1 MDKLFP
7 SGLLW
12 DVLCLPVKPLGI
24 ATDEDSRALV
34 WSTLA
39 SMFPIKYS
47 VLQMLCSRAN
57 RAALTLV
64 PTVLQERIACP
75 TDLKNISYLIP
86 DLSLL

>member
-1 MDKLFP
+1 MDKIFP

-12 DVLCLPVKPLGI
+12 DVLRLPVKPLGI

-34 WSTLA
+34 WSALA
-39 SMFPIKYS
+39 NMFPIKYS

-57 RAALTLV
+57 GAGLTLV
-64 PTVLQERIACP
+64 PTVLWEIIACS